1 MKDIEITKNIGIPAQ
16 TLQDW
21 KKSDGW
27 RFILYNFL
35 KRKEFIEIEKDI
47 EDIKRLRELK
57 SKKENEQIR

>member
-21 KKSDGW
+21 KKSSGW

-57 SKKENEQIR
+57 SKKENGKIR